1 MHQPK
6 SSTVKVSPLGQQK
19 LRDAKKALCSNING
33 TLKRLTN
40 EEIAEKAHVSLSSVK
55 RLFKGDTLLTEYAE
69 AITDALGVNLQDVI
83 AEESANVD
91 FAYNVER
98 SSLESYCYEAL
109 LDSGSLVRIKAPH
122 GMGKT
127 SLIQK
132 VLCKFENQDYTT
144 AILSFDDAEQENFRS
159 LENFLRWLCLIIG
172 NELNLQNRLDELWDC
187 KSSNKINCT
196 SYLQDYLLNSVKNQ
210 LILCMDDMDL
220 VFQNLEEYED
230 FCGLIRSWYNKMQ
243 SRPAWKQLKL
253 VVIHSTEVYM
263 IKDINQSP
271 FNVGIP
277 IEIPELSLQELISL
291 ANLYQLDLE
300 VYQIEQIMDI
310 IGGHPELVKQAFV
323 KLKHDKNISFSS
335 ILEYAHT
342 EQGIYRNHLRQH
354 LLNLKKQPEL
364 LRAFNKI
371 VMTNSQVYLEDEAKY
386 KLISTGLVVLD
397 GNNVKIRC
405 KLYIKYFREKL
416 VNINE

>member
-1 MHQPK
+1 M
-6 SSTVKVSPLGQQK
+6 GQQK
-19 LRDAKKALCSNING
+19 LRDAKKAQRSNIHG
-33 TLKRLTN
+33 TLKRLTY
-40 EEIAEKAHVSLSSVK
+40 EKLAEKANVSLSTVK
-55 RLFKGDTLLTEYAE
+55 RLFKGETLLTEYAE

-83 AEESANVD
+83 VEESANVD
-91 FAYNVER
+91 FPYDVER
-98 SSLESYCYEAL
+98 PSLESYCYEAL
-109 LDSGSLVRIKAPH
+109 FDSGSLVRIKAPH

-132 VLCKFENQDYTT
+132 VICKFQNHDYTT
-144 AILSFDDAEQENFRS
+144 VIISFNDAEQEDFYS

-187 KSSNKINCT
+187 KNSNKINCT
-196 SYLQDYLLNSVKNQ
+196 SYFQDYLLNSVKNQ

-230 FCGLIRSWYNKMQ
+230 FCGLLRSWYNKMQ
-243 SRPAWKQLKL
+243 IRSAWKKLKL

-271 FNVGIP
+271 FNVGIS

-291 ANLYQLDLE
+291 DNLYQLDLE
-300 VYQIEQIMDI
+300 VYQIKQFMDI

-323 KLKHDKNISFSS
+323 KLKHDQNISFSS

-364 LRAFNKI
+364 LQAFKNI
-371 VMTNSQVYLEDEAKY
+371 VMTNSSVCLEDEVKY
-386 KLISTGLVVLD
+386 KLLSTGLVVLD
-397 GNNVKIRC
+397 GNNLKIRC
-405 KLYIKYFREKL
+405 KLYSEYFRNKL
-416 VNINE
+416 GNANE